1 MYIYDEI
8 DQRIVDERVSQFRG
22 QTRRFLEGKL
32 SEDEFRALRLR
43 NGLYIQR
50 YAPMLRIAIPYGL
63 LSSAQLRKLAH
74 IARTYDRDYGHFSTR
89 QNLQLNWPKLESVP
103 DILAELATVQM
114 HAIQT
119 SGNCIRNITTDHFA
133 GVAADEIVDSFV
145 WCEIIRQW
153 STFNPE
159 FSYLPRKFKIAVNG
173 AAADRAA
180 VAVHDIGLHALK
192 NENNEIGF
200 KVLVG
205 GGLGRTPIIGKTI
218 REFLPWQHLLT
229 YLDAILRVYN
239 RFGRRDNIHKARIKI
254 LVKERGIDKFREE
267 VEAEW
272 AHLKD
277 GPATL
282 TEDEVKRVE
291 ARFTRPRYETLANE
305 NIAQQG
311 PFGAWMNRNVHP
323 HKVPGYAAVSLSLK
337 KTGVPPGDVTSAQMD
352 AIADL
357 ADRYS
362 FGELRVSHEQNLIL
376 ADVRQRD
383 LAELWRKARALGL
396 ATPNLGLITNI
407 IACPGGDF
415 CSLANAK
422 SIPVA
427 EALQRRFD
435 DLDYQHDIGELDLN
449 ISGCMN
455 ACGHHHVGHI
465 GILGVDKNGE
475 EWYQIEIGGN
485 QGEVRQRAAG
495 EPPALGASL
504 GKVIGPSFA
513 RAEVPDV
520 IERLIECYLEERD
533 SDAERFVDVV
543 QRIGIEPFKER
554 VYGNPDQ
561 RPAHRSRDR
570 ALA

>member
-1 MYIYDEI
+1 MYQYDEV
-8 DQRIVDERVSQFRG
+8 DQRLVDERVAQFRG

-63 LSSAQLRKLAH
+63 LSSKQLRKLAE
-74 IARTYDRDYGHFSTR
+74 IARKYDRDYGPFSTR
-89 QNLQLNWPKLESVP
+89 QNLQLNWPKLEDVP
-103 DILAELATVQM
+103 EILAELATVQM

-119 SGNCIRNITTDHFA
+119 SGNCVRNTTTDHFA

-145 WCEIIRQW
+145 WCELIRQW
-153 STFNPE
+153 STFHPE

-173 AAADRAA
+173 AVHDRAA
-180 VAVHDIGLHALK
+180 VAVHDIGLHAVK
-192 NENNEIGF
+192 NAEGEIGF
-200 KVLVG
+200 RVLVG
-205 GGLGRTPIIGKTI
+205 GGLGRTPIIGQEI
-218 REFLPWQHLLT
+218 RSFLPWRHLLT

-239 RFGRRDNIHKARIKI
+239 RYGRRDNIHKARIKI

-267 VEAEW
+267 VDAEW

-277 GPATL
+277 GPATVIEEEL
-282 TEDEVKRVE
+282 QRI
-291 ARFTRPRYETLANE
+291 ASRFTRPTYEKLNDVQLPSVPGFSNWTK
-305 NIAQQG
+305 
-311 PFGAWMNRNVHP
+311 RNVHA
-323 HKVPGYAAVSLSLK
+323 HKVPGYAAVTLSLK
-337 KTGVPPGDVTSAQMD
+337 KTGVPPGDVTCDQMN

-376 ADVRQRD
+376 ADVRQSD
-383 LAELWRKARALGL
+383 LEALWREARALGL
-396 ATPNLGLITNI
+396 ATPNIGLLTNI

-427 EALQRRFD
+427 QALQERFE

-485 QGEVRQRAAG
+485 QGNTHRG
-495 EPPALGASL
+495 GPGASL
-504 GKVIGPSFA
+504 GKVLGPSFA

-520 IERLIECYLEERD
+520 VQKLIEIYLVKRD
-533 SDAERFVDVV
+533 SEAERFIEVV
-543 QRIGIEPFKER
+543 HRIGIEPFKTA
-554 VYGNPDQ
+554 VYGNADQ
-561 RPAHRSRDR
+561 RAARRREP